1 MEHYLDN
8 AATTKPCA
16 EAAAAV
22 MSCISAHYGNPSSLH
37 RKGLEAQHEVEYA
50 RNQIA
55 GALGCKAQEIVF
67 TSGATESSNL
77 AIRGAVAAYGRK
89 RKKIV
94 ASAVE
99 HASVKATLSYLETLG
114 FTVVTVPPAA
124 DGEYHTEDF
133 LREIDSSVCL
143 VSMMLV
149 NNENG
154 CRLPVE
160 NVFRMVKRNDPEII
174 THCDAVQGFLKI
186 PFKPR
191 TLCADL
197 VSVSGHKVH
206 ALKGVGALYIRHG
219 VRVKPILC
227 GSEQERGLRPGTESV
242 PLIASFGAATEKAV
256 PEHRRTSGTGF
267 SASQQFDRTAA
278 GNGRRDHSGHRG
290 SISLCAEHFPAGLSL
305 GDRAAL
311 SGTAGSLCFQR
322 LGMFQGSQQRR
333 TGIIRSKARRGGQ
346 CPANQLLCREH
357 RGGYCGTG
365 TGTAGRT
372 ERTDALIQQKC

>member
-1 MEHYLDN
+1 M
-8 AATTKPCA
+8 
-16 EAAAAV
+16 
-22 MSCISAHYGNPSSLH
+22 
-37 RKGLEAQHEVEYA
+37 
-50 RNQIA
+50 
-55 GALGCKAQEIVF
+55 
-67 TSGATESSNL
+67 
-77 AIRGAVAAYGRK
+77 
-89 RKKIV
+89 
-94 ASAVE
+94 
-99 HASVKATLSYLETLG
+99 KATLSYLKTLG

-227 GSEQERGLRPGTESV
+227 GSEQERGCVRHRKCAVDCFVRG
-242 PLIASFGAATEKAV
+242 GNGKAV

-267 SASQQFDRTAA
+267 SASQQSDRTAA

-290 SISLCAEHFPAGLSL
+290 SISLCAEPFPCWAIARRSCCTIWSSGKSMFPAA
-305 GDRAAL
+305 RHVPREPAAAYWNY
-311 SGTAGSLCFQR
+311 SGQSPQR
-322 LGMFQGSQQRR
+322 WTVPCESASVQRTQRR
-333 TGIIRSKARRGGQ
+333 TLRHWYRD
-346 CPANQLLCREH
+346 
-357 RGGYCGTG
+357 CGTH
-365 TGTAGRT
+365 R
-372 ERTDALIQQKC
+372 KN

>member
-99 HASVKATLSYLETLG
+99 HASVKATLSYLKTLG

-242 PLIASFGAATEKAV
+242 PLIASFGAATEK
-256 PEHRRTSGTGF
+256 
-267 SASQQFDRTAA
+267 
-278 GNGRRDHSGHRG
+278 
-290 SISLCAEHFPAGLSL
+290 LSL
-305 GDRAAL
+305 NIEERLERVSQLRSSLIAQLREMDGVII
-311 SGTAGSLCFQR
+311 GT
-322 LGMFQGSQQRR
+322 
-333 TGIIRSKARRGGQ
+333 
-346 CPANQLLCREH
+346 
-357 RGGYCGTG
+357 
-365 TGTAGRT
+365 
-372 ERTDALIQQKC
+372 

>member
-1 MEHYLDN
+1 MK
-8 AATTKPCA
+8 T
-16 EAAAAV
+16 
-22 MSCISAHYGNPSSLH
+22 
-37 RKGLEAQHEVEYA
+37 
-50 RNQIA
+50 
-55 GALGCKAQEIVF
+55 
-67 TSGATESSNL
+67 
-77 AIRGAVAAYGRK
+77 
-89 RKKIV
+89 
-94 ASAVE
+94 
-99 HASVKATLSYLETLG
+99 
-114 FTVVTVPPAA
+114 
-124 DGEYHTEDF
+124 
-133 LREIDSSVCL
+133 
-143 VSMMLV
+143 
-149 NNENG
+149 G

-242 PLIASFGAATEKAV
+242 PLIASFGAATEKLSLNIEERLERVSQLRSSLIAQLREMDGV
-256 PEHRRTSGTGF
+256 IIRDIEG
-267 SASQQFDRTAA
+267 ASPYVL
-278 GNGRRDHSGHRG
+278 N
-290 SISLCAEHFPAGLSL
+290 HFPAGLSL

-311 SGTAGSLCFQR
+311 SGAAGSLCFQR

-333 TGIIRSKARRGGQ
+333 TGIIRGKARRGGQ

-357 RGGYCGTG
+357 RGGHCGTG

-372 ERTDALIQQKC
+372 ERTDALIRQKC